1 MMNNKIKLILCLV
14 GLSVISGCAT
24 RAQTVALTGVVT
36 GAVIA
41 NEVNRAHTPPTT
53 VIVQPLRCHNQYIGR
68 DVYGRTIYNQVCK

>member
-1 MMNNKIKLILCLV
+1 MKTLIALLAVCTLA
-14 GLSVISGCAT
+14 GCAT
-24 RAQTVALTGVVT
+24 HSQTAALAGVVT

-41 NEVNRAHTPPTT
+41 SEVNRVHTPPPA